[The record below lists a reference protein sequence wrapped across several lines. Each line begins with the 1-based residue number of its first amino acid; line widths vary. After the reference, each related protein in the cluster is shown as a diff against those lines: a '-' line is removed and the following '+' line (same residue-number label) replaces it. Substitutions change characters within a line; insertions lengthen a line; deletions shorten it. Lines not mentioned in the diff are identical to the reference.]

1 MMLDDEEPQEGF
13 GLKPE
18 DVEVNLQTQQLN
30 MTRNVNKI
38 VHPFR

>member
-1 MMLDDEEPQEGF
+1 MENDDELQAGF
-13 GLKPE
+13 GSKP
-18 DVEVNLQTQQLN
+18 DTVEVNLQTQQLN

>member
-1 MMLDDEEPQEGF
+1 MIESEDLQDGSGKGPD
-13 GLKPE
+13 

-30 MTRNVNKI
+30 MDKNVNKV